1 MKHIPISFLLTVFA
15 IIVITVM
22 SGVYAIAEGASNL
35 QTGNIYPGIN
45 TQSNPALGDTN
56 LSYRWYESAAIWA
69 CPLH

>member
-1 MKHIPISFLLTVFA
+1 MKHIPISFLLTVFV

-35 QTGNIYPGIN
+35 QTGNIYTGIN
-45 TQSNPALGDTN
+45 THSRPVGVDTN
-56 LSYRWYESAAIWA
+56 ITYNWYESAAIWA